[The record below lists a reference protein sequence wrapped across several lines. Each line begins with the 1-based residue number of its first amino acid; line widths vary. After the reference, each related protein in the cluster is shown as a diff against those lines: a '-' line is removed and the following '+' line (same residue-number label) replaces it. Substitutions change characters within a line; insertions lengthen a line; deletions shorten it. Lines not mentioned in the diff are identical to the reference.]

1 MLVRQYSIQGSE
13 DFSKVDPGFS
23 PDLFLLYVSPG
34 FAQIRDLVQY
44 LGEKFP
50 GAVRLG
56 CSTSGEIYGE
66 NVGDDSVSLTAISFK
81 STKLKLVSV
90 PLEDSSSSFGA
101 GKELIQQLDQD
112 GLKHV
117 LVLSDGLNVNGA
129 DLVLGLREELPSGVS
144 VTGGLAGDG
153 ADFGNT
159 FVVVGDQVG
168 DQMVGAVGFYGEKLS
183 IGYGSVGGWDSFG
196 MEREVTRSEANVLF
210 ELDGR
215 PALEVY
221 KSFLGDKAS
230 GLPGTGLLF
239 PLSVRL
245 SADTPPVV
253 RTILAVN
260 EEDQSLTFAGNIP
273 QGSYV
278 RLMKANFDR
287 LIDGAGKSG
296 DISMRPLDNKQ
307 ADLAILISCVGRRL
321 VLKQMV
327 EEEIEA
333 VREVIG
339 DSPAITGFY
348 SYGEIA
354 PFEEFAPCQ
363 LHNQTMTVTTFR
375 EED

>member
-66 NVGDDSVSLTAISFK
+66 NVGDNSVSLTAISFK